1 VAGIIMRDNIPTL
14 QDIFDM
20 LVHKMAHADVEMRQL
35 PTAMEWN
42 GMLYSYRR
50 ALAIAAVS
58 GNTG

>member
-1 VAGIIMRDNIPTL
+1 MRDNIPTL